1 MLDTESLCLILS
13 IETMS
18 LREKVTLAW
27 GYTAKPLQHSF
38 FPSLL
43 KNYVFV
49 YLCIYDWL
57 CWIFVAASRLS
68 PVAAGGG
75 CSLWCAVLSLQR
87 LPGCTARILG
97 LWAQQSQLTGSRA
110 QAQQLWCR
118 GLAVPQHVRSSQ
130 TRDQTHVPCTGRRL
144 LTTGPPGK
152 YLQCSLNNKHEI
164 AGREDLPE

>member
-1 MLDTESLCLILS
+1 MLDTKSLCLILS

-130 TRDQTHVPCTGRRL
+130 TRDQTHVPCTGRQIFIHCI
-144 LTTGPPGK
+144 TT
-152 YLQCSLNNKHEI
+152 
-164 AGREDLPE
+164 REVPRQFS